1 VAADAGARR
10 TATARG
16 SALAMSLDAEPGALT
31 AQPEGDVTPS
41 ASKTRRAVTGNRLRD
56 GKPVFFVGDGRWS
69 DAIDEAVHVS
79 PEAAERLLAE
89 AQQGHPHPVVAPYLF
104 DLTIANGQLQ
114 PVSLR
119 ERIRAFG
126 PSIGLRR

>member
-1 VAADAGARR
+1 
-10 TATARG
+10 
-16 SALAMSLDAEPGALT
+16 MSLDASGTDPGPLT
-31 AQPEGDVTPS
+31 SEPEGDVTPA
-41 ASKTRRAVTGNRLRD
+41 ASKIRRAVTGNRLRD
-56 GKPVFFVGDGRWS
+56 GRPVFFIGDGRWS
-69 DAIDEAVHVS
+69 DAIDDAAHVA

-104 DLTIANGQLQ
+104 DLTIVNGQLQ

-126 PSIGLRR
+126 PTSGLRR